1 MSMQNV
7 GIALTGDD
15 RQLLQILQ
23 QMEGHLK
30 SLNTVAQK
38 AMGGTATAAEE
49 AARAFRQV
57 EQAAG
62 GSATAVASAGRAMS
76 TYTAMSRDARV
87 EANLLRQANRQM
99 AMQMTDVVTSLAS
112 GMPLWMVFIQQGGQ
126 IKDAYGGVGQALSG
140 VARYLRTL
148 INPVTAV
155 IAVLGAVAAAAK
167 IASNQFQD
175 ANKHV
180 VLTGEAAG
188 VTAGQMMVMANS
200 ITEVAGSRGQALEAL
215 KALSGAAGVGAEDMG
230 RFALA
235 AIQMARAGGPAIEE
249 TARKFVELGNK
260 PLETLVKLNE
270 KENFLTDSV
279 YRAVRALQ
287 EQGRAAEAA
296 KLAQQAYLAELA
308 NRTAQ
313 MESELDN
320 LDRALKAVGKTARD
334 VANWVLQIF
343 GGSSLEERISEMQS
357 LLNRLERDAPPK
369 DSNPQFERLHKANM
383 DRARKELKALEDQLA
398 ERNKLNK
405 AEEESKNQGR
415 ALAAWDAKQ
424 VDYLGEQAKHAAKI
438 AQIRKDAA
446 AAGAANDPRVRAE
459 MERRIRVETERFEQS
474 QAGARQKKT
483 ADAMALFERLDQ
495 QNYVLKQQIALG
507 RELTEGEKLRIQLV
521 DDIRTGRLSI
531 NDKTFEAIE
540 NALREGDALRATW
553 QAEQDRK
560 KQKEADDAAAKK
572 YDQERQAAQAQR
584 IADLREEL
592 EQQGLNT
599 QALDDQILSFM
610 RGKEALEAER
620 DARELRRATMLEER
634 AAAMEVFG
642 LQTAEIDL
650 LRRLAAGIVQ
660 QVEARKRLRDEQTYQ
675 ESKTDIDR
683 ARQSADELVASIK
696 DETAALR
703 MSSEEREI
711 SNALLQLERTGLE
724 KGTAAYDE
732 YAAKIRSAIVDRNTV
747 RDSNQASER
756 IAAEWDRMTD
766 QVGQS
771 LADALING
779 GQSAGESIKRYF
791 STLILQPIIRAIV
804 DPVARAI
811 VSGLG
816 LAGAAGSAAADAGAS
831 AAGSAAGSMGLL
843 ASGTSIIGAGAA
855 ATMGG
860 NLMGAMGSA
869 GAMLSGGATL
879 QGLAMGAGAAAPIV
893 AAVMLGRQLYKSISS
908 GYSVNGGSFLA
919 KALGFATGG
928 LANRAFGRRLEDTG
942 IQGTFGGPAGFTGQQ
957 FSFEKGG
964 WFRSDRTRTSAL
976 GADTQSLLSS
986 SFARLRDDTVKMA
999 RDLGLASASVAT
1011 FSRDVKISLKGL
1023 TQEQI
1028 AERLQKELG
1037 LVADEMARLVG
1048 GADATADSLRTLY
1061 QAVMQERAQ
1070 LEQRLLQLQG
1080 DTAELRRR
1088 ERDALHESNRALY
1101 DRIISLQDERAAMDA
1116 MVGSAVS
1123 AVQKQISAS
1132 QAAANAARAAAQAYA
1147 AAGTSLRQTI
1157 AALLG
1162 GSAPGASA
1170 ATAYRTGLTAAQ
1182 GGDAAAMGNLGNLAT
1197 AYAESL
1203 RGTARTRAEAN
1214 IGSARIAAELAS
1226 VAALSD
1232 TLGTQRSVQ
1241 AGLLDINTAA
1251 LQVLQEDLQNGNLTV
1266 ELLRE
1271 HSTNL
1276 QAIATALSAN
1286 GVVVGQLQ
1294 SNDQTT
1300 GAVASSTDG
1309 VIEEQTR
1316 AASILANSDLTLT
1329 RVLARLSEADPSSL
1343 LLIDRITSGNTL
1355 LADRL
1360 SGVINAIKGQT
1371 LAQQAEVKR
1380 QQDLL
1385 KAQADLES
1393 AAGYLANL
1401 QSTARA
1407 AQATFADTSQTEQ
1420 VRVGN
1425 KGWYKGGGGIYE
1437 TRANPAYN
1445 IALAEVARAN
1455 EALAAFEPSV
1465 TSLRDLVTSLGGV
1478 PAFAVGGMHSGGV
1491 RLVGERGPELE
1502 VTGPARYWSAAD
1514 TTAMLGNSQRREE
1527 LLAAEIRA
1535 LRAELQGL
1543 RAEAR
1548 VTAVAANKSQRLW
1561 ERVTRDGESMQI
1573 TDVTPTP

>member
-1 MSMQNV
+1 MAEMI
-7 GIALTGDD
+7 GIRLQLSGANETASGLRQVSGALEDTAAEAG
-15 RQLLQILQ
+15 R
-23 QMEGHLK
+23 
-30 SLNTVAQK
+30 
-38 AMGGTATAAEE
+38 TATALQHLPRA
-49 AARAFRQV
+49 AAANVDSARATSAQV
-57 EQAAG
+57 Q
-62 GSATAVASAGRAMS
+62 
-76 TYTAMSRDARV
+76 TAMSASSREMQAQ
-87 EANLLRQANRQM
+87 ANMLKQANRQLS
-99 AMQMTDVVTSLAS
+99 MQMTDVVTSLVS
-112 GMPLWMVFIQQGGQ
+112 GMPPHMVLIQQGGQ
-126 IKDAYGGVGQALSG
+126 IKDAYGGVGEAIKG
-140 VARYLRTL
+140 VGGYLKGL
-148 INPVTAV
+148 INPLTVSAGA
-155 IAVLGAVAAAAK
+155 IAALGVAA
-167 IASNQFQD
+167 FQGAREMD
-175 ANKHV
+175 AFEKAL
-180 VLTGEAAG
+180 VLTGNAIGMTSGELSVMARRLDESTGATTGRASDALAMLAG
-188 VTAGQMMVMANS
+188 TAGITRDS
-200 ITEVAGSRGQALEAL
+200 IQRIAEA
-215 KALSGAAGVGAEDMG
+215 SINME
-230 RFALA
+230 
-235 AIQMARAGGPAIEE
+235 RAGGPSVEE
-249 TARKFVELGNK
+249 LAKKFAALGQR
-260 PLETLVKLNE
+260 PLEALVKLSE
-270 KENFLTDSV
+270 AENFLTES
-279 YRAVRALQ
+279 VRAQVSALI
-287 EQGRAAEAA
+287 EQGREAEAA
-296 KLAQQAYLAELA
+296 ALAQATYSDVVDQRAAQLESRLGYLELSWRKVGDWAKKSWDAMLGIGRKDSDEQRLEELQKDLDERLRNQASARSDNRARYQPGIDALRLQIKLIEDSLRKEREQQEL
-308 NRTAQ
+308 RQ
-313 MESELDN
+313 RD
-320 LDRALKAVGKTARD
+320 LDRAKAR
-334 VANWVLQIF
+334 
-343 GGSSLEERISEMQS
+343 
-357 LLNRLERDAPPK
+357 
-369 DSNPQFERLHKANM
+369 
-383 DRARKELKALEDQLA
+383 
-398 ERNKLNK
+398 
-405 AEEESKNQGR
+405 
-415 ALAAWDAKQ
+415 AAWDQERIKFLSQ
-424 VDYLGEQAKHAAKI
+424 EQRLEEEI
-438 AQIRKDAA
+438 ARIRKQGAE
-446 AAGAANDPRVRAE
+446 AGVSPRDIEARVRA
-459 MERRIRVETERFEQS
+459 
-474 QAGARQKKT
+474 AR
-483 ADAMALFERLDQ
+483 ERLGPRTRSTTSGQ
-495 QNYVLKQQIALG
+495 KVSS
-507 RELTEGEKLRIQLV
+507 LTELGDLQ
-521 DDIRTGRLSI
+521 
-531 NDKTFEAIE
+531 
-540 NALREGDALRATW
+540 ALRDVVAELEDGLDILADVNDERARGV
-553 QAEQDRK
+553 AV
-560 KQKEADDAAAKK
+560 
-572 YDQERQAAQAQR
+572 
-584 IADLREEL
+584 LEL
-592 EQQGLNT
+592 EQAGLEGN
-599 QALDDQILSFM
+599 
-610 RGKEALEAER
+610 
-620 DARELRRATMLEER
+620 
-634 AAAMEVFG
+634 AAAIKTYG
-642 LQTAEIDL
+642 D
-650 LRRLAAGIVQ
+650 
-660 QVEARKRLRDEQTYQ
+660 KLRDTL
-675 ESKTDIDR
+675 DN
-683 ARQSADELVASIK
+683 
-696 DETAALR
+696 
-703 MSSEEREI
+703 REW
-711 SNALLQLERTGLE
+711 QRT
-724 KGTAAYDE
+724 
-732 YAAKIRSAIVDRNTV
+732 V
-747 RDSNQASER
+747 
-756 IAAEWDRMTD
+756 D

-771 LADALING
+771 LADALMTG
-779 GQSAGESIKRYF
+779 GRSAGEALKRYF
-791 STLILQPIIRAIV
+791 SSLILQPIIQAIV
-804 DPVARAI
+804 NPMARAI
-811 VSGLG
+811 VGGLG
-816 LAGAAGSAAADAGAS
+816 LAGAAGSAAAGT
-831 AAGSAAGSMGLL
+831 AGSAAAGMGLL
-843 ASGTSIIGAGAA
+843 ASGTSIFGAGAA

-879 QGLAMGAGAAAPIV
+879 QGLAMGAGTLAGMVAPAMIGQ
-893 AAVMLGRQLYKSISS
+893 MIGRSISG
-908 GYSVNGGSFLA
+908 GYSAMGGSSGSTA
-919 KALGFATGG
+919 VNAGTVVGALIGGPIGAGIGAAIGG
-928 LANRAFGRRLEDTG
+928 LVNRAFGRRLEDTG
-942 IQGTFGGPAGFTGQQ
+942 IQGTFGGEAGFTGQQ
-957 FSFEKGG
+957 FSFERGG
-964 WFRSDRTRTSAL
+964 WFRSDRTRTGAL
-976 GADTQSLLSS
+976 GADTQDLLST
-986 SFARLRDDTVKMA
+986 SFSRLRDDTTKMA

-1123 AVQKQISAS
+1123 AVQQQISAS

-1214 IGSARIAAELAS
+1214 IGSARIAAELSS

-1360 SGVINAIKGQT
+1360 SGVINAINGQT

-1425 KGWYKGGGGIYE
+1425 KGWYRGGGGIYE

-1455 EALAAFEPSV
+1455 EALAAFEPTI

-1478 PAFAVGGMHSGGV
+1478 PAFALGGLHTGGM

-1514 TTAMLGNSQRREE
+1514 TTAMLGNATRREE
-1527 LLAAEIRA
+1527 VLAAEIRA

>member
-1 MSMQNV
+1 MAEMI
-7 GIALTGDD
+7 GIRLQLSGASETASGLRQVSGALEDTAAEAG
-15 RQLLQILQ
+15 R
-23 QMEGHLK
+23 
-30 SLNTVAQK
+30 
-38 AMGGTATAAEE
+38 TATALQHLPRA
-49 AARAFRQV
+49 AAANVDSARATSAQV
-57 EQAAG
+57 Q
-62 GSATAVASAGRAMS
+62 
-76 TYTAMSRDARV
+76 TAMSASSREMQAQ
-87 EANLLRQANRQM
+87 ANMLKQANRQLS
-99 AMQMTDVVTSLAS
+99 MQMTDVVTSLVS
-112 GMPLWMVFIQQGGQ
+112 GMPPHMVLIQQGGQ
-126 IKDAYGGVGQALSG
+126 IKDAYGGVGEAIKG
-140 VARYLRTL
+140 VGGFLKGL
-148 INPVTAV
+148 INPLTVSAAA
-155 IAVLGAVAAAAK
+155 IAALGVAAFQGAREMDAFEKALVLTGNAIGMTSGELDVMARKLDETTGATQGRAAAAL
-167 IASNQFQD
+167 A
-175 ANKHV
+175 
-180 VLTGEAAG
+180 T
-188 VTAGQMMVMANS
+188 
-200 ITEVAGSRGQALEAL
+200 
-215 KALSGAAGVGAEDMG
+215 
-230 RFALA
+230 LA
-235 AIQMARAGGPAIEE
+235 AQAGITSDQIGRIAEASIAMERAGGPAVNEL
-249 TARKFVELGNK
+249 AKKFGALGDK
-260 PLETLVKLNE
+260 PVQALIKLNE
-270 KENFLTDSV
+270 QENFLTTAIYGQV
-279 YRAVRALQ
+279 QALM
-287 EQGRAAEAA
+287 EQGRESEAA
-296 KLAQQAYLAELA
+296 AAAQAAYADVVEQRAKTLEAQLGFLERSWRGVKDFAKEAWDSMLGIGRKDSDEKRLADLQKDLDERLRNQASARSDNRARYQPGIDALRLQIKLIEDALRKEKEQQEL
-308 NRTAQ
+308 RQ
-313 MESELDN
+313 RD
-320 LDRALKAVGKTARD
+320 LDRAKARASWDQERIKFLTQEQR
-334 VANWVLQIF
+334 
-343 GGSSLEERISEMQS
+343 LEEEI
-357 LLNRLERDAPPK
+357 
-369 DSNPQFERLHKANM
+369 
-383 DRARKELKALEDQLA
+383 AR
-398 ERNKLNK
+398 
-405 AEEESKNQGR
+405 
-415 ALAAWDAKQ
+415 
-424 VDYLGEQAKHAAKI
+424 
-438 AQIRKDAA
+438 IRKQGAE
-446 AAGAANDPRVRAE
+446 AGVSPRDIEARVRA
-459 MERRIRVETERFEQS
+459 
-474 QAGARQKKT
+474 AR
-483 ADAMALFERLDQ
+483 ERLGPRTRSTTSGQ
-495 QNYVLKQQIALG
+495 KVSS
-507 RELTEGEKLRIQLV
+507 LTELGDLQ
-521 DDIRTGRLSI
+521 
-531 NDKTFEAIE
+531 
-540 NALREGDALRATW
+540 ALRDVVAELEDGLDILADVNDERARGV
-553 QAEQDRK
+553 AV
-560 KQKEADDAAAKK
+560 
-572 YDQERQAAQAQR
+572 
-584 IADLREEL
+584 LEL
-592 EQQGLNT
+592 EQAGLEGN
-599 QALDDQILSFM
+599 
-610 RGKEALEAER
+610 
-620 DARELRRATMLEER
+620 
-634 AAAMEVFG
+634 AAAIKTYG
-642 LQTAEIDL
+642 D
-650 LRRLAAGIVQ
+650 
-660 QVEARKRLRDEQTYQ
+660 KLRDTL
-675 ESKTDIDR
+675 DN
-683 ARQSADELVASIK
+683 
-696 DETAALR
+696 
-703 MSSEEREI
+703 REW
-711 SNALLQLERTGLE
+711 QRT
-724 KGTAAYDE
+724 
-732 YAAKIRSAIVDRNTV
+732 V
-747 RDSNQASER
+747 
-756 IAAEWDRMTD
+756 D

-771 LADALING
+771 LADALMTG
-779 GQSAGESIKRYF
+779 GRSAGEALKRYF
-791 STLILQPIIRAIV
+791 SSLILQPVIRAIV
-804 DPVARAI
+804 DPIARSI
-811 VSGLG
+811 VGSLS
-816 LAGAAGSAAADAGAS
+816 LAGTAGTAAAGTGAS
-831 AAGSAAGSMGLL
+831 AAGSAAGTMSLL
-843 ASGTSIIGAGAA
+843 ASGTSIFGSGAA

-908 GYSVNGGSFLA
+908 GYSVNGGSMLA

-928 LANRAFGRRLEDTG
+928 LANRAFGRRLENTG

-976 GADTQSLLSS
+976 GADTQDLLST
-986 SFARLRDDTVKMA
+986 SFARLRDDTTKMA

-1061 QAVMQERAQ
+1061 QAVMNERAQ

-1088 ERDALHESNRALY
+1088 ERDAIHESNRALY

-1300 GAVASSTDG
+1300 GAVATSTDG

-1360 SGVINAIKGQT
+1360 SGVINAINGQT

-1401 QSTARA
+1401 QSTASA
-1407 AQATFADTSQTEQ
+1407 AQATLAETPTMERI
-1420 VRVGN
+1420 RVGN
-1425 KGWYKGGGGIYE
+1425 IPWYKGGGSHFAE
-1437 TRANPAYN
+1437 RPNPAYN

-1455 EALAAFEPSV
+1455 QALAAYEPSV

-1478 PAFAVGGMHSGGV
+1478 PAFALGGLHTGGM

-1535 LRAELQGL
+1535 LRAEVQGL
-1543 RAEAR
+1543 RTEAR
-1548 VTAVAANKSQRLW
+1548 VTAVATNKTQRLW

>member
-1 MSMQNV
+1 MAEMI
-7 GIALTGDD
+7 GIRLQLSGASETASGLRQVSGALEDTAAEAG
-15 RQLLQILQ
+15 R
-23 QMEGHLK
+23 
-30 SLNTVAQK
+30 
-38 AMGGTATAAEE
+38 TATALQHLPRA
-49 AARAFRQV
+49 AAANVDSARATSAQV
-57 EQAAG
+57 Q
-62 GSATAVASAGRAMS
+62 
-76 TYTAMSRDARV
+76 TAMSASSREMQAQ
-87 EANLLRQANRQM
+87 ANMLKQANRQLS
-99 AMQMTDVVTSLAS
+99 MQMTDVVTSLVS
-112 GMPLWMVFIQQGGQ
+112 GMPPHMVLIQQGGQ
-126 IKDAYGGVGQALSG
+126 IKDAYGGVGEAIKG
-140 VARYLRTL
+140 VGGYLKGL
-148 INPVTAV
+148 INPLTVSAGA
-155 IAVLGAVAAAAK
+155 IAALGVAA
-167 IASNQFQD
+167 FQGAREMD
-175 ANKHV
+175 AFEKAL
-180 VLTGEAAG
+180 VLTGNAIGMTSGELSVMARRLDESTGATTGRASDALAMLAG
-188 VTAGQMMVMANS
+188 TAGITRDS
-200 ITEVAGSRGQALEAL
+200 IQRIAEA
-215 KALSGAAGVGAEDMG
+215 SINME
-230 RFALA
+230 
-235 AIQMARAGGPAIEE
+235 RAGGPSVEE
-249 TARKFVELGNK
+249 LAKKFAALGQR
-260 PLETLVKLNE
+260 PLEALVKLSE
-270 KENFLTDSV
+270 AENFLTDSV
-279 YRAVRALQ
+279 RAQVSALI
-287 EQGRAAEAA
+287 EQGREAEAA
-296 KLAQQAYLAELA
+296 ALAQSTYADVVDQRAAQLESRLGYLELSWRKVGDWAKKGWDAMLGIGRKDSDEQRLEELQKDLDERLRNQANALSINRARYQPGIDALRLQIKLIEDSLRKEREQQEL
-308 NRTAQ
+308 RQ
-313 MESELDN
+313 RD
-320 LDRALKAVGKTARD
+320 LDRAKAR
-334 VANWVLQIF
+334 
-343 GGSSLEERISEMQS
+343 
-357 LLNRLERDAPPK
+357 
-369 DSNPQFERLHKANM
+369 
-383 DRARKELKALEDQLA
+383 
-398 ERNKLNK
+398 
-405 AEEESKNQGR
+405 
-415 ALAAWDAKQ
+415 AAWDQERIKFLTQ
-424 VDYLGEQAKHAAKI
+424 EQRLEEEI
-438 AQIRKDAA
+438 ARIRKQGAE
-446 AAGAANDPRVRAE
+446 AGVSPRDIEARVRA
-459 MERRIRVETERFEQS
+459 
-474 QAGARQKKT
+474 AR
-483 ADAMALFERLDQ
+483 ERLGPRTRSTTSGQ
-495 QNYVLKQQIALG
+495 KVSS
-507 RELTEGEKLRIQLV
+507 LTELGDLQ
-521 DDIRTGRLSI
+521 
-531 NDKTFEAIE
+531 
-540 NALREGDALRATW
+540 ALRDVVAELEDGLDILADVNDERARGV
-553 QAEQDRK
+553 AV
-560 KQKEADDAAAKK
+560 
-572 YDQERQAAQAQR
+572 
-584 IADLREEL
+584 LEL
-592 EQQGLNT
+592 EQAGLEGN
-599 QALDDQILSFM
+599 
-610 RGKEALEAER
+610 
-620 DARELRRATMLEER
+620 
-634 AAAMEVFG
+634 AAAIKTYG
-642 LQTAEIDL
+642 D
-650 LRRLAAGIVQ
+650 
-660 QVEARKRLRDEQTYQ
+660 KLRDTL
-675 ESKTDIDR
+675 DN
-683 ARQSADELVASIK
+683 
-696 DETAALR
+696 
-703 MSSEEREI
+703 REW
-711 SNALLQLERTGLE
+711 QRT
-724 KGTAAYDE
+724 
-732 YAAKIRSAIVDRNTV
+732 V
-747 RDSNQASER
+747 
-756 IAAEWDRMTD
+756 D

-771 LADALING
+771 LADALMTG
-779 GQSAGESIKRYF
+779 GRSAGEALKRYF
-791 STLILQPIIRAIV
+791 SSLILQPIIQAIV
-804 DPVARAI
+804 NPMARAI
-811 VSGLG
+811 VGGLG
-816 LAGAAGSAAADAGAS
+816 LAGTAGSAAAGT
-831 AAGSAAGSMGLL
+831 AGSAAAGMGLL
-843 ASGTSIIGAGAA
+843 ASGTSIFGAGAA

-860 NLMGAMGSA
+860 NLMGALGSS
-869 GAMLSGGATL
+869 GAMLSGGATM
-879 QGLAMGAGAAAPIV
+879 QGLAMGAGALAPIV
-893 AAVMLGRQLYKSISS
+893 AGLAIGRQLYQ
-908 GYSVNGGSFLA
+908 A
-919 KALGFATGG
+919 
-928 LANRAFGRRLEDTG
+928 AFGRRLKDTG

-957 FSFEKGG
+957 FSFERGG
-964 WFRSDRTRTSAL
+964 WFRSDRTRTGAL
-976 GADTQSLLSS
+976 GADTQDLLST
-986 SFARLRDDTVKMA
+986 SFARLRDDTTKMA

-1011 FSRDVKISLKGL
+1011 FTRDVKISLKGL

-1061 QAVMQERAQ
+1061 QAVMNERAQ

-1232 TLGTQRSVQ
+1232 TLGTQRSAQ
-1241 AGLLDINTAA
+1241 ADLLDINTAA

-1360 SGVINAIKGQT
+1360 SGVINAINGQT

-1455 EALAAFEPSV
+1455 EALAAFEPTI

-1478 PAFAVGGMHSGGV
+1478 PAFALGGLHTGGM

-1514 TTAMLGNSQRREE
+1514 TTAMLGNATRREE
-1527 LLAAEIRA
+1527 VLAAEIRA

-1548 VTAVAANKSQRLW
+1548 VTAVAANKTQRLW

>member
-1 MSMQNV
+1 MAEMI
-7 GIALTGDD
+7 GIRLQLSGASETASGLRQVSGALEDTAAEAG
-15 RQLLQILQ
+15 R
-23 QMEGHLK
+23 
-30 SLNTVAQK
+30 
-38 AMGGTATAAEE
+38 TATALQHLPRA
-49 AARAFRQV
+49 AAANVDSARATSAQV
-57 EQAAG
+57 Q
-62 GSATAVASAGRAMS
+62 
-76 TYTAMSRDARV
+76 TAMSASSREMQAQ
-87 EANLLRQANRQM
+87 ANMLKQANRNLSL
-99 AMQMTDVVTSLAS
+99 QMTDVVTSLAS
-112 GMPLWMVFIQQGGQ
+112 GMPPHMVLIQQGGQ
-126 IKDAYGGVGQALSG
+126 IKDAYGGVGEAIKGVMGYVKGMVTPLTAGGAAIAALGLAAFQGSQEMKKLETALIETGNKIGMTGGQLEVMARRLDEATGITQGRAVEALATLARQSG
-140 VARYLRTL
+140 ITSES
-148 INPVTAV
+148 IE
-155 IAVLGAVAAAAK
+155 K
-167 IASNQFQD
+167 IA
-175 ANKHV
+175 
-180 VLTGEAAG
+180 
-188 VTAGQMMVMANS
+188 TAS
-200 ITEVAGSRGQALEAL
+200 IAME
-215 KALSGAAGVGAEDMG
+215 
-230 RFALA
+230 
-235 AIQMARAGGPAIEE
+235 RAGGPAVDEL
-249 TARKFVELGNK
+249 AKKFGALGDK
-260 PLETLVKLNE
+260 PVQALIKLNE
-270 KENFLTDSV
+270 QENFLTTAIYGQV
-279 YRAVRALQ
+279 QALM
-287 EQGRAAEAA
+287 EQGRESEAA
-296 KLAQQAYLAELA
+296 AAAQAAYADVVEQRAKTLEAQLGFLERSWRGVKDFAKEAWDSMLGIGRKDSDEKRLEEL
-308 NRTAQ
+308 RK
-313 MESELDN
+313 ELDQQLEN
-320 LDRALKAVGKTARD
+320 QRDARDPSTKARYNNRINGLRTQIKLIEDALRKEKEQQELRQRDLDRAKARASWDQERIKFLTQEQR
-334 VANWVLQIF
+334 
-343 GGSSLEERISEMQS
+343 LEEEI
-357 LLNRLERDAPPK
+357 
-369 DSNPQFERLHKANM
+369 
-383 DRARKELKALEDQLA
+383 AR
-398 ERNKLNK
+398 
-405 AEEESKNQGR
+405 
-415 ALAAWDAKQ
+415 
-424 VDYLGEQAKHAAKI
+424 
-438 AQIRKDAA
+438 IRKQGAE
-446 AAGAANDPRVRAE
+446 AGVSPRDIEARVRA
-459 MERRIRVETERFEQS
+459 
-474 QAGARQKKT
+474 AR
-483 ADAMALFERLDQ
+483 ERLGPRTRSTTSGQ
-495 QNYVLKQQIALG
+495 KVSS
-507 RELTEGEKLRIQLV
+507 LTELGDLQ
-521 DDIRTGRLSI
+521 
-531 NDKTFEAIE
+531 
-540 NALREGDALRATW
+540 ALRDVVAELEDGLDILADVNDERARGV
-553 QAEQDRK
+553 AV
-560 KQKEADDAAAKK
+560 
-572 YDQERQAAQAQR
+572 
-584 IADLREEL
+584 LEL
-592 EQQGLNT
+592 EQAGLEGN
-599 QALDDQILSFM
+599 
-610 RGKEALEAER
+610 
-620 DARELRRATMLEER
+620 
-634 AAAMEVFG
+634 AAAIKTYG
-642 LQTAEIDL
+642 D
-650 LRRLAAGIVQ
+650 
-660 QVEARKRLRDEQTYQ
+660 KLRDTL
-675 ESKTDIDR
+675 DN
-683 ARQSADELVASIK
+683 
-696 DETAALR
+696 
-703 MSSEEREI
+703 REW
-711 SNALLQLERTGLE
+711 QRT
-724 KGTAAYDE
+724 
-732 YAAKIRSAIVDRNTV
+732 V
-747 RDSNQASER
+747 
-756 IAAEWDRMTD
+756 D

-771 LADALING
+771 LADALMTG
-779 GQSAGESIKRYF
+779 GRSAGEALKRYF
-791 STLILQPIIRAIV
+791 SSLILQPIIRTIV
-804 DPVARAI
+804 DPIARSI
-811 VSGLG
+811 VGSLS
-816 LAGAAGSAAADAGAS
+816 LAGTAGTAAAGTGAS
-831 AAGSAAGSMGLL
+831 AAGSAAGTMSLL
-843 ASGTSIIGAGAA
+843 ASGTSIFGSGAA

-976 GADTQSLLSS
+976 GADTQELLST
-986 SFARLRDDTVKMA
+986 SFARLRDDTTKMA

-1203 RGTARTRAEAN
+1203 RGTARTRAQAN

-1232 TLGTQRSVQ
+1232 TLGTQRSAQ

-1251 LQVLQEDLQNGNLTV
+1251 LQVLQEDLQNGHLTV

-1300 GAVASSTDG
+1300 GAVATSTDG

-1360 SGVINAIKGQT
+1360 SGVINAINGQT

-1455 EALAAFEPSV
+1455 EALAAFEPTI

-1478 PAFAVGGMHSGGV
+1478 PAFALGGLHTGGM

>member
-1 MSMQNV
+1 MAEMI
-7 GIALTGDD
+7 GIRLQLSGASETASGLRQVSGALEDTAAEAG
-15 RQLLQILQ
+15 R
-23 QMEGHLK
+23 
-30 SLNTVAQK
+30 
-38 AMGGTATAAEE
+38 TATALQHLPRA
-49 AARAFRQV
+49 AAANVDSARATSAQV
-57 EQAAG
+57 Q
-62 GSATAVASAGRAMS
+62 
-76 TYTAMSRDARV
+76 TAMSASSREMQAQ
-87 EANLLRQANRQM
+87 ANMLKQANRQLS
-99 AMQMTDVVTSLAS
+99 MQMTDVVTSLVS
-112 GMPLWMVFIQQGGQ
+112 GMPPHMVLIQQGGQ
-126 IKDAYGGVGQALSG
+126 IKDAYGGVGEAIKG
-140 VARYLRTL
+140 VGGYLKGL
-148 INPVTAV
+148 INPLTVSAGA
-155 IAVLGAVAAAAK
+155 IAALGVAAFQGAREMDAFEKALVLTGNAIGMTSGELDVMARKLDETTGATQGRAAAAL
-167 IASNQFQD
+167 A
-175 ANKHV
+175 
-180 VLTGEAAG
+180 T
-188 VTAGQMMVMANS
+188 
-200 ITEVAGSRGQALEAL
+200 
-215 KALSGAAGVGAEDMG
+215 
-230 RFALA
+230 LA
-235 AIQMARAGGPAIEE
+235 AQAGITSDQIGRIAEASIAMERAGGPAVDEL
-249 TARKFVELGNK
+249 AKKFGALGDK
-260 PLETLVKLNE
+260 PVQALIKLNE
-270 KENFLTDSV
+270 QENFLTTAIYGQV
-279 YRAVRALQ
+279 QALM
-287 EQGRAAEAA
+287 EQGRESEAA
-296 KLAQQAYLAELA
+296 AAAQAAYADVVEQRAKTLEAQLGFLERSWRGVKDFAKEAWDSMLGIGRKDSDEKRLEEL
-308 NRTAQ
+308 RK
-313 MESELDN
+313 ELDQQLEN
-320 LDRALKAVGKTARD
+320 QRDARDPSTKARYNNRINGLRTQIKLIEDALRKEKEQQELRQRDLDRAKARASWDQERIKFLTQEQR
-334 VANWVLQIF
+334 
-343 GGSSLEERISEMQS
+343 LEEEI
-357 LLNRLERDAPPK
+357 
-369 DSNPQFERLHKANM
+369 
-383 DRARKELKALEDQLA
+383 AR
-398 ERNKLNK
+398 
-405 AEEESKNQGR
+405 
-415 ALAAWDAKQ
+415 
-424 VDYLGEQAKHAAKI
+424 
-438 AQIRKDAA
+438 IRKQGAE
-446 AAGAANDPRVRAE
+446 AGVSPRDIEARVRA
-459 MERRIRVETERFEQS
+459 
-474 QAGARQKKT
+474 AR
-483 ADAMALFERLDQ
+483 ERLGPRTRSTTSGQ
-495 QNYVLKQQIALG
+495 KVSS
-507 RELTEGEKLRIQLV
+507 LTELGDLQ
-521 DDIRTGRLSI
+521 
-531 NDKTFEAIE
+531 
-540 NALREGDALRATW
+540 ALRDVVAELEDGLDILADVNDERARGV
-553 QAEQDRK
+553 AV
-560 KQKEADDAAAKK
+560 
-572 YDQERQAAQAQR
+572 
-584 IADLREEL
+584 LEL
-592 EQQGLNT
+592 EQAGLEGN
-599 QALDDQILSFM
+599 
-610 RGKEALEAER
+610 
-620 DARELRRATMLEER
+620 
-634 AAAMEVFG
+634 AAAIKTYG
-642 LQTAEIDL
+642 D
-650 LRRLAAGIVQ
+650 
-660 QVEARKRLRDEQTYQ
+660 KLRDTL
-675 ESKTDIDR
+675 DN
-683 ARQSADELVASIK
+683 
-696 DETAALR
+696 
-703 MSSEEREI
+703 REW
-711 SNALLQLERTGLE
+711 QRT
-724 KGTAAYDE
+724 
-732 YAAKIRSAIVDRNTV
+732 V
-747 RDSNQASER
+747 
-756 IAAEWDRMTD
+756 D

-771 LADALING
+771 LADALMTG
-779 GQSAGESIKRYF
+779 GRSAGEALKRYF
-791 STLILQPIIRAIV
+791 SSLILQPIIQAIV
-804 DPVARAI
+804 NPMARAI
-811 VSGLG
+811 VGGLG
-816 LAGAAGSAAADAGAS
+816 LAGAAGSAAAGT
-831 AAGSAAGSMGLL
+831 AGSAAAGMGLL
-843 ASGTSIIGAGAA
+843 ASGTSIFGAGAA

-860 NLMGAMGSA
+860 NLMGALGSS
-869 GAMLSGGATL
+869 GAMLSGGATM
-879 QGLAMGAGAAAPIV
+879 QGLAMGAGALAPIV
-893 AAVMLGRQLYKSISS
+893 AGLAIGRQLYQ
-908 GYSVNGGSFLA
+908 A
-919 KALGFATGG
+919 
-928 LANRAFGRRLEDTG
+928 AFGRRLEDTG

-957 FSFEKGG
+957 FSFERGG

-976 GADTQSLLSS
+976 GADTQDLLSS
-986 SFARLRDDTVKMA
+986 SFARLRDDTTKMA

-1011 FSRDVKISLKGL
+1011 FTRDVKISLKGL

-1061 QAVMQERAQ
+1061 QAVMNERAQ

-1088 ERDALHESNRALY
+1088 ERDALHETNRALY

-1251 LQVLQEDLQNGNLTV
+1251 LQVLQEDLQNGHLTV

-1300 GAVASSTDG
+1300 GAVATSTDG

-1360 SGVINAIKGQT
+1360 SGVINAINGQT

-1455 EALAAFEPSV
+1455 EALAAFEPTI

-1478 PAFAVGGMHSGGV
+1478 PAFALGGLHTGGM

-1514 TTAMLGNSQRREE
+1514 TTAMLGNATRREE
-1527 LLAAEIRA
+1527 VLAAEIRA

>member
-1 MSMQNV
+1 MAEMI
-7 GIALTGDD
+7 GIRLQLSGASETASGLRQVSGALEDTAAEAG
-15 RQLLQILQ
+15 R
-23 QMEGHLK
+23 
-30 SLNTVAQK
+30 
-38 AMGGTATAAEE
+38 TATALQHLPRA
-49 AARAFRQV
+49 AAANVDSARATSAQV
-57 EQAAG
+57 Q
-62 GSATAVASAGRAMS
+62 
-76 TYTAMSRDARV
+76 TAMSASSREMQAQ
-87 EANLLRQANRQM
+87 ANMLKQANRQLS
-99 AMQMTDVVTSLAS
+99 MQMTDVVTSLVS
-112 GMPLWMVFIQQGGQ
+112 GMPPHMVLIQQGGQ
-126 IKDAYGGVGQALSG
+126 IKDAYGGVGEAIKG
-140 VARYLRTL
+140 VGGYLKGL
-148 INPVTAV
+148 INPLTVSAGA
-155 IAVLGAVAAAAK
+155 IAALGVAA
-167 IASNQFQD
+167 FQGAREMD
-175 ANKHV
+175 AFEKAL
-180 VLTGEAAG
+180 VLTGNAIGMTSGELSVMARRLDESTGATTGRASDALAMLAG
-188 VTAGQMMVMANS
+188 TAGITRDS
-200 ITEVAGSRGQALEAL
+200 IQRIAEA
-215 KALSGAAGVGAEDMG
+215 SINME
-230 RFALA
+230 
-235 AIQMARAGGPAIEE
+235 RAGGPSVEE
-249 TARKFVELGNK
+249 LAKKFAALGQR
-260 PLETLVKLNE
+260 PLEALVKLSE
-270 KENFLTDSV
+270 AENFLTDSV
-279 YRAVRALQ
+279 RAQVSALI
-287 EQGRAAEAA
+287 EQGREAEAA
-296 KLAQQAYLAELA
+296 ALAQSTYADVVDQRAAQLESRLGYLELSWRKVGDWAKKGWDAMLGIGRKDSDEQRLEELQKDLDERLRNQANALSINRARYQPGIDALRLQIKLIEDSLRKEREQQEL
-308 NRTAQ
+308 RQ
-313 MESELDN
+313 RD
-320 LDRALKAVGKTARD
+320 LDRAKAR
-334 VANWVLQIF
+334 
-343 GGSSLEERISEMQS
+343 
-357 LLNRLERDAPPK
+357 
-369 DSNPQFERLHKANM
+369 
-383 DRARKELKALEDQLA
+383 
-398 ERNKLNK
+398 
-405 AEEESKNQGR
+405 
-415 ALAAWDAKQ
+415 AAWDQERIKFLTQ
-424 VDYLGEQAKHAAKI
+424 EQRLEEEI
-438 AQIRKDAA
+438 DRIRKQGA
-446 AAGAANDPRVRAE
+446 AAGVNPRDIETRVRA
-459 MERRIRVETERFEQS
+459 
-474 QAGARQKKT
+474 AR
-483 ADAMALFERLDQ
+483 ERLGPRTRSTTSGQ
-495 QNYVLKQQIALG
+495 KVSS
-507 RELTEGEKLRIQLV
+507 LTELGDLQ
-521 DDIRTGRLSI
+521 
-531 NDKTFEAIE
+531 
-540 NALREGDALRATW
+540 ALRDVVAELEDGLDILADVNDERARGV
-553 QAEQDRK
+553 AV
-560 KQKEADDAAAKK
+560 
-572 YDQERQAAQAQR
+572 
-584 IADLREEL
+584 LEL
-592 EQQGLNT
+592 EQAGLEGN
-599 QALDDQILSFM
+599 
-610 RGKEALEAER
+610 
-620 DARELRRATMLEER
+620 
-634 AAAMEVFG
+634 AAAIKTYG
-642 LQTAEIDL
+642 D
-650 LRRLAAGIVQ
+650 
-660 QVEARKRLRDEQTYQ
+660 KLRDTL
-675 ESKTDIDR
+675 DN
-683 ARQSADELVASIK
+683 
-696 DETAALR
+696 
-703 MSSEEREI
+703 REW
-711 SNALLQLERTGLE
+711 QRT
-724 KGTAAYDE
+724 
-732 YAAKIRSAIVDRNTV
+732 V
-747 RDSNQASER
+747 
-756 IAAEWDRMTD
+756 D

-771 LADALING
+771 LADALMTG
-779 GQSAGESIKRYF
+779 GRSAGEALKRYF
-791 STLILQPIIRAIV
+791 SSLILQPIIQAIV
-804 DPVARAI
+804 NPMARAI
-811 VSGLG
+811 VGGLG
-816 LAGAAGSAAADAGAS
+816 LAGTAGSAAAGT
-831 AAGSAAGSMGLL
+831 AGSAAAGMGLL
-843 ASGTSIIGAGAA
+843 ASGTSIFGAGAA

-860 NLMGAMGSA
+860 NLMGALGSS
-869 GAMLSGGATL
+869 GAMLSGGATM
-879 QGLAMGAGAAAPIV
+879 QGLAMGAGALAPIV
-893 AAVMLGRQLYKSISS
+893 AGLAIGRQLYQ
-908 GYSVNGGSFLA
+908 A
-919 KALGFATGG
+919 
-928 LANRAFGRRLEDTG
+928 AFGRRLEDTG

-957 FSFEKGG
+957 FSFERGG

-976 GADTQSLLSS
+976 GADTQDLLST
-986 SFARLRDDTVKMA
+986 SFSRLRDDTTKMA

-1061 QAVMQERAQ
+1061 QAVMNERAQ

-1088 ERDALHESNRALY
+1088 ERDAIHESNRALY

-1232 TLGTQRSVQ
+1232 TLGTQRSAQ
-1241 AGLLDINTAA
+1241 ADLLDINTAA

-1360 SGVINAIKGQT
+1360 SGVINAINGQT
-1371 LAQQAEVKR
+1371 LAQQAEVRR

-1425 KGWYKGGGGIYE
+1425 KGWYRGGGGIYE

-1455 EALAAFEPSV
+1455 EALAAFEPTI

-1478 PAFAVGGMHSGGV
+1478 PAFALGGLHTGGM